1 MSEDSKTR
9 LKKIILIAL
18 TKHISENPRRNF
30 VLWLSL
36 IKSILNKHSKLEL
49 KNINI
54 YSLSLK
60 KASGIEMEMNS
71 VFQAIKLK

>member
-1 MSEDSKTR
+1 MSGDSKTR

-18 TKHISENPRRNF
+18 TNDIPENPRRNF